1 MLFNEILLRR
11 RNKICPN
18 FTLCTIDNI
27 DRVIILCKNINSLGY
42 TLSNNMIECL
52 RHVYDEEFN
61 QFYNELTTCL
71 KRYTGADKDWTPFYV
86 NFPRQVEQANDW
98 ELFINAMVHYLSN
111 GQLVADYEKDHRLP
125 LFEDSDLTVIDIGTS
140 DDLKDILN
148 NLVVSKTSL
157 SEQDKEDMIELIEK
171 FGVEN
176 LPDAITFKENVAV
189 ICKIIM
195 EHTNEIYWYNAL
207 HKYLKT
213 ATDILRF
220 YTYLSCRDA
229 SLSGRCVY
237 KSLPRKQRKL
247 FLQLLEGCGNIEEDM
262 KRYIDRWIILGEKL
276 HPGEYRNQYPKV
288 YTAFDKLRNNGKIWM
303 FNGKVDDLIK
313 KNDLC
318 SAVNL
323 LKTRPGEF
331 ARRLD
336 YLLRTFKS
344 SSDYIYNNF
353 KEVAD
358 NVSVPVLLQ
367 VIEHF
372 KYRDKDC
379 MNNIYRAFFPKGQ
392 LTKCWT
398 TENDL
403 DNIDKN
409 VCININGVCINAI
422 IKQFQSKE
430 PLGKVYI
437 SDRIQGY
444 CVPQSQRSASSTG
457 MKNITRGSRFKIKND
472 SKFIRLGIHWMN
484 ELIEGC
490 NGNLYEERTDIDL
503 SCSFLDE
510 NFSYINHISY
520 TNLRNSYSVHSGDFV
535 DAKREFGG
543 ASEFIDININRA
555 LTQGIRYAAVQVYG
569 YTQTKFCKLDDML
582 FGWQEGIEPQAGEPF
597 ETSRLQHCVNLG
609 GSTYCE
615 IPVVFDL
622 ETREI
627 IWCDLALN
635 TRTEFLRCVEGNVKG
650 LSASVMGIVQS
661 HKPQM
666 YDLAMM
672 NCIARG
678 IIVDNKDEA
687 DTIFDIDESKP
698 IIKTEK
704 YVEIQN
710 EKGEVIG
717 TRIDVEEKEKD
728 CRIITPWMTDIWMA
742 EML

>member
-27 DRVIILCKNINSLGY
+27 DRVIMLCKNINSLGY

-71 KRYTGADKDWTPFYV
+71 KRYTGADKDWTPYYI
-86 NFPRQVEQANDW
+86 NFPRQVAQANDW
-98 ELFINAMVHYLSN
+98 ELFINAMIHYLSN
-111 GQLVADYEKDHRLP
+111 GQLVADYEKDPRLP
-125 LFEDSDLTVIDIGTS
+125 LFEDSNLTVIDIGTS

-148 NLVVSKTSL
+148 NLVSSKTSL
-157 SEQDKEDMIELIEK
+157 SEQDKEDMITLIEK
-171 FGVEN
+171 FGVET
-176 LPDAITFKENVAV
+176 LPDTIPFKENIAV

-220 YTYLSCRDA
+220 YTHLSNGDV
-229 SLSGRCVY
+229 SLSSRCAY

-247 FLQLLEGCGNIEEDM
+247 FLQLLEGCRSIEEDM
-262 KRYIDRWIILGEKL
+262 KRYVGNWIILGEKL
-276 HPGEYRNQYPKV
+276 HPGEYKNQCPKV
-288 YTAFDKLRNNGKIWM
+288 YNAFDKLRNNGKIWM
-303 FNGKVDDLIK
+303 FNGKINDLIGM
-313 KNDLC
+313 NDLC
-318 SAVNL
+318 GVVYL

-331 ARRLD
+331 ARKLD

-344 SSDYIYNNF
+344 SSNYIYNNF
-353 KEVAD
+353 KDVAND
-358 NVSVPVLLQ
+358 VSVPVLLQ
-367 VIEHF
+367 VREHF
-372 KYRDKDC
+372 KYRYEDNMD
-379 MNNIYRAFFPKGQ
+379 NAYRAFFPKGQ

-398 TENDL
+398 TENNLND
-403 DNIDKN
+403 
-409 VCININGVCINAI
+409 ININACVEIVAICENAI
-422 IKQFQSKE
+422 INQFKYKE
-430 PLGKVYI
+430 SLGKVYI
-437 SDRIQGY
+437 SDSIKGY

-457 MKNITRGSRFKIKND
+457 MKYVTRGSRFKIKDD

-484 ELIEGC
+484 ELIEGYG
-490 NGNLYEERTDIDL
+490 GNSYEERTDIDL

-510 NFSYINHISY
+510 NFSYMDHVSY
-520 TNLRNSYSVHSGDFV
+520 TNLRNSYSLHSGDFV

-555 LTQGIRYAAVQVYG
+555 LNQGIKYAAIQIYG

-582 FGWQEGIEPQAGEPF
+582 FGWQEGIEPQAGEVF
-597 ETSRLQHCVNLG
+597 EPSRLQYCVNLSG
-609 GSTYCE
+609 DTSCSV
-615 IPVVFDL
+615 PVVFDL
-622 ETREI
+622 KTREV
-627 IWCDLALN
+627 IWSDLALN
-635 TRTEFLRCVEGNVKG
+635 VNPNFPRCVEGNVKG
-650 LSASVMGIVQS
+650 VAATVMGIVQS

-666 YDLAMM
+666 YDLAVM
-672 NCIARG
+672 NVVARG
-678 IIVDNKDEA
+678 TIVDNRDEA

-698 IIKTEK
+698 IIRTEK
-704 YVEIQN
+704 YIEIQN

-717 TRIDVEEKEKD
+717 TRIDVEEKEKE
-728 CRIITPWMTDIWMA
+728 CKIITPWMTDVWMA